1 VVGIDDG
8 EIMTATSTR
17 AAGPPGEV
25 DLGGP
30 AGPSLAISTL
40 GLSKTYGDRQA
51 VDDLDL
57 NVPAGVIS
65 GFVGPNGAGKTT
77 TIRMLLGLIRPT
89 TGTGA
94 VLGQDLRRPARYL
107 PRVGAMIERPAFHPS
122 LSGRDNLRLLAR
134 AGRLPLT
141 RVGEVLA
148 RVGLADRGD
157 GLFRSYSLGMK
168 QRLGIAAALLPQ
180 PQLLILD
187 EPTNGLDPAG
197 IVSVRELLRSLHQDG
212 MTVLVSSHLLA
223 EVEQIASHLVLIRHG
238 RLAFQGPV
246 EQLVRARHPELLITP
261 QDPGKLTALA
271 DVAAAVGLSAAVVAD
286 VLRIEL
292 PLAPPGSAGLGSA
305 GQGSAPPGSAG
316 QGSAPLGSFP
326 PAEIAAEVN
335 RRAHDVGIGV
345 SGLEVRRPTLEQA
358 YFDLTGAAS
367 GDVR

>member
-1 VVGIDDG
+1 
-8 EIMTATSTR
+8 
-17 AAGPPGEV
+17 
-25 DLGGP
+25 
-30 AGPSLAISTL
+30 
-40 GLSKTYGDRQA
+40 
-51 VDDLDL
+51 
-57 NVPAGVIS
+57 
-65 GFVGPNGAGKTT
+65 
-77 TIRMLLGLIRPT
+77 
-89 TGTGA
+89 
-94 VLGQDLRRPARYL
+94 
-107 PRVGAMIERPAFHPS
+107 
-122 LSGRDNLRLLAR
+122 
-134 AGRLPLT
+134 
-141 RVGEVLA
+141 
-148 RVGLADRGD
+148 
-157 GLFRSYSLGMK
+157 
-168 QRLGIAAALLPQ
+168 
-180 PQLLILD
+180 
-187 EPTNGLDPAG
+187 
-197 IVSVRELLRSLHQDG
+197 
-212 MTVLVSSHLLA
+212 
-223 EVEQIASHLVLIRHG
+223 
-238 RLAFQGPV
+238 V